1 MNEVLIL
8 GLIILVGFVG
18 RVVFK
23 YTKIPES
30 LFMILIGLAV
40 GPVFGIVDQ
49 ALFAEYQ
56 SLVVTITLVIVL
68 LDSGL
73 KLDIFD
79 TMKSMVKAL
88 SFTLLVLIFSTFFV
102 GTFFI
107 LIGWEPLYALLIGVV
122 SSGTTTIITAS
133 LLPRLKV
140 PEDIKQILIMESII
154 NDVTLIT
161 AAVILVQVIDVGFI
175 ELGQLISLLFGPIA
189 IAVVLGLV
197 FTLLWVSV
205 LWRFYKR
212 VELAYVFTMGVL
224 FLLYSLVDILGGN
237 GAIAVLVLTLIL
249 GNLPLIL
256 ETFLGEESPLKYG
269 FLKRYSM
276 GFKTLQ
282 RFDDIL
288 DGIKE
293 SQVDFAF
300 FVQNFFFVYLG
311 VIFNPAKIDLVLIG
325 VCIAIILLM
334 FISRYVSARIMALSD
349 PKFKKHSK
357 IVASLVARGF
367 TATFIALLPE
377 TKGIKVPLFKEIVLI
392 MVLFSTVATIL
403 GSIIYERRLK
413 TTEGNDSN

>member
-49 ALFAEYQ
+49 ALFTDYQ
-56 SLVVTITLVIVL
+56 SLIVTITLVIVL

-73 KLDIFD
+73 KLNLFD

-88 SFTLLVLIFSTFFV
+88 SFTLLVLIFSTFIV

-107 LIGWEPLYALLIGVV
+107 LIGWDPLSALLIGVV

-175 ELGQLISLLFGPIA
+175 DLGQLISLFVGPIV

-205 LWRFYKR
+205 LWKFYQR

-224 FLLYSLVDILGGN
+224 FILYSLVEIFGGN
-237 GAIAVLVLTLIL
+237 GAIAVLVLTLTL

-256 ETFLGEESPLKYG
+256 ETFLGEESPLKLD
-269 FLKRYSM
+269 FLKRYSLDL
-276 GFKTLQ
+276 KTLQ

-311 VIFNPAKIDLVLIG
+311 VIFNPAKIDLALIG

-334 FISRYVSARIMALSD
+334 FVSRYVSARIMALSD
-349 PKFKKHSK
+349 PEFKKHSK
-357 IVASLVARGF
+357 FVASLIARGF
-367 TATFIALLPE
+367 TATFVALLPE
-377 TKGIKVPLFKEIVLI
+377 SKGIKVPLFKEIVLI

-403 GSIIYERRLK
+403 GSIIYERRMK
-413 TTEGNDSN
+413 TKPRNEPN